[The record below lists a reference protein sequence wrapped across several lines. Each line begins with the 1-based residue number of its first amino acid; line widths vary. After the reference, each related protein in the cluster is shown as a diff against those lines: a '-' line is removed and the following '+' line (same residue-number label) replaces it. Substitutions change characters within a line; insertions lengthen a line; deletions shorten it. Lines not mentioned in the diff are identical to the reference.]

1 MSWIIEI
8 TSHDYSMFVVW
19 RTIQLFDKKSKR
31 KKRAIIDIREF
42 NKIIESNNY
51 SMQLQFDITFVVQNC
66 LYIIIVNCNE
76 FFYQWRIRVN
86 DKSKFIVVLYRDNE
100 HFNVIVMSFRNSSIY
115 VQRKIDQLLRE
126 YRVFARVYIND
137 VVIFNKILKKYI
149 QYLTIIFEL
158 FVKLRINLKFFKT
171 YLNFFFVILFDQYV
185 ITMNLTIVVEK
196 LKIIFKFRFSITL
209 KNLEHYLKLIDW
221 LRSYIERYC

>member
-8 TSHDYSMFVVW
+8 TSHNYSMFVVW

-76 FFYQWRIRVN
+76 FFHQWRIRVN
-86 DKSKFIVVLYRDNE
+86 DKSKLIVVSHRDNE
-100 HFNVIVMSFRNSSIY
+100 HFNVIVMNFRNSSIY

-126 YRVFARVYIND
+126 YRVFARIYIND
-137 VVIFNKILKKYI
+137 VVIFNKILKKHI
-149 QYLTIIFEL
+149 
-158 FVKLRINLKFFKT
+158 
-171 YLNFFFVILFDQYV
+171 
-185 ITMNLTIVVEK
+185 
-196 LKIIFKFRFSITL
+196 
-209 KNLEHYLKLIDW
+209 
-221 LRSYIERYC
+221 